1 LMMAAP
7 SEVDDSALTELHIRR
22 VPQVKKAD

>member
-1 LMMAAP
+1 MMAAP

-22 VPQVKKAD
+22 APVIKKQS